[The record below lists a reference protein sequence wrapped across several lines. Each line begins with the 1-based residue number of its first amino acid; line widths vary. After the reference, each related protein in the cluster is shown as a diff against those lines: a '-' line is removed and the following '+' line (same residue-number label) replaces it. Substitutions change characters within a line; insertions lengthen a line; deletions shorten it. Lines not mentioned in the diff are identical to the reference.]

1 MKQIMLLKNKHNE
14 FVNQFWSQAES
25 ERQSVLEFFP
35 FSFSQVQVRASPLW
49 WKLLNILLYYLMFI

>member
-1 MKQIMLLKNKHNE
+1 MLCYTSLMKQIMLLKNKHNE

-35 FSFSQVQVRASPLW
+35 FSFSQVQVRASPL
-49 WKLLNILLYYLMFI
+49 